1 MDAAGRIKLWSKQLK
16 TTEIRR
22 FERPKLVETCL
33 KVPTLDCEKETPK
46 DLLIVVLSS
55 RDWKYWKD
63 NGDKKYHVLT
73 FCALWANLPLI
84 IVHDELW
91 ARYFWAKLSVV
102 TPAHF
107 CSPWLALVLS
117 LANYITIT
125 LALFGSLWLTLTHF
139 ASLQLTRS
147 LLGCLNQNFETHF
160 WHSQFHQH

>member
-1 MDAAGRIKLWSKQLK
+1 MMQAWATTKFELIQGWKNFGSARFAICLLFWLTTHIRHLCNKKCRI
-16 TTEIRR
+16 
-22 FERPKLVETCL
+22 
-33 KVPTLDCEKETPK
+33 
-46 DLLIVVLSS
+46 
-55 RDWKYWKD
+55 
-63 NGDKKYHVLT
+63 LT
-73 FCALWANLPLI
+73 FPALWANLPLI

-107 CSPWLALVLS
+107 CSLWLTLVLS

-160 WHSQFHQH
+160 WHSQFHQHKLYSLIYHQFRWE